1 MVNMKKRSGFPKSIL
16 VVILVLGFLFTA
28 GIVFKGLY
36 MSDGENMRA
45 ASCISPQLPRLKPNA
60 AHENKKA
67 SEHMIDAP
75 FIDQTEYYP
84 TGCEAV
90 STVMALQYLGIDID
104 VDDFIDNYLNL
115 GQAPYYTNNNIIGD
129 SPHECFL
136 GSPYDRT
143 GWGCY
148 STVIERALNKFID
161 KESYSVK
168 RLSGKSLE
176 NLCEEYINN
185 DIPVILW
192 ATIGMKQAYTT
203 STWITTSDESYTW
216 IAPEHCLL
224 LVGYDKDYYYFN
236 DPLQGKQTKYKKSD
250 VKTAYKSLG
259 QQAVVIYKNEYNA

>member
-1 MVNMKKRSGFPKSIL
+1 MINMKKKSIFSKTIL
-16 VVILVLGFLFTA
+16 VVIFVLGFLLTA

-36 MSDGENMRA
+36 MSDGENTRDV
-45 ASCISPQLPRLKPNA
+45 SCVSPRFPMLKSNLTQD
-60 AHENKKA
+60 NKKVTT
-67 SEHMIDAP
+67 HMIDAP

-90 STVMALQYLGIDID
+90 STVMALQYIGIDID
-104 VDDFIDNYLNL
+104 VNDFIDNYLDL
-115 GQAPYYTNNNIIGD
+115 GQAPYYANNSIIGD
-129 SPHECFL
+129 SPYECFL
-136 GSPYDRT
+136 GSPYNRT

-161 KESYSVK
+161 KEMYSVK
-168 RLSGKSLE
+168 RLSKKSLE
-176 NLCEEYINN
+176 SLCEKYINN

-203 STWITTSDESYTW
+203 STWITPQEKSFAW

-224 LVGYDKDYYYFN
+224 LVGYDKNYYYFN
-236 DPLQGKQTKYKKSD
+236 DPLQGKQAKYKKSD

-259 QQAVVIYKNEYNA
+259 SQAVVIYKNEYNA